1 MADFLL
7 RLEGA
12 DWAGCMG
19 LYNRSLLLSLRT
31 GVEDAHAGQIIRRVV
46 AGLGRAG
53 GHGAM
58 AGGQIPLGERD
69 YGEVADQIK
78 ARLVDELANDTMAGE
93 SLVL

>member
-1 MADFLL
+1 
-7 RLEGA
+7 
-12 DWAGCMG
+12 
-19 LYNRSLLLSLRT
+19 
-31 GVEDAHAGQIIRRVV
+31 
-46 AGLGRAG
+46 
-53 GHGAM
+53 M